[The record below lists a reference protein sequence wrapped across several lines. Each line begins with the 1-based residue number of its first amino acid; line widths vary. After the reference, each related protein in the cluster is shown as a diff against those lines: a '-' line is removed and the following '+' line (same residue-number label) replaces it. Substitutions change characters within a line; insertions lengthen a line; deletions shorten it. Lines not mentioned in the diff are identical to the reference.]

1 MKLILLLFLSV
12 FFIKN
17 VHSQSAIEQA
27 SINGKVT
34 DAVTNEALFGT
45 KVIIQG
51 LSKGAVVDVDGK
63 YTIEGLTA
71 GRYTL
76 EIRSQGYNNLLLT
89 DVIVKAT
96 EKRVLDIKMEKV
108 VVEYGPV
115 TVVAKVNR
123 ESTTELL
130 RMQKNSASVVDGI
143 NAETFKKTP
152 DAKAA
157 DILKRVTGASIQD
170 NKFLVIRG
178 LSDRYNFALL
188 NGAPLPSTESDK
200 KAFSFDIF
208 PSNMLDN
215 LLIMKT
221 ATPDLPGEFAGGVL
235 DINTTE
241 PKEKNYQSVQLS
253 TGYNTIS
260 TFQKFMASKDS
271 KIDFLGLGAAD
282 RSLPDGLPSTQEF
295 ASLNKDDK
303 GRLAQNMVWNWAPT
317 SMLASPNTSIQYA
330 LGRNY
335 KLKDGV
341 KSIGFSLAY
350 SYSNN
355 ATFSTSIRRE
365 FEGDTDPTGN
375 NPVIDPSNVIKR
387 MELLDSMYSR
397 SILNS
402 AMFNVKYVLGPK
414 STLQFKNLYSLSS
427 EDKVSVRNGV
437 RELDND
443 PHQYEKSTNFWYTQ
457 NNLYSGQLIGKHA
470 FEKFKINWNGGYSKV
485 AREIPCQRRIVYRKN
500 AMDVNDTTEQ
510 FIALIQNDG
519 TLPSA
524 AGNMFWSSSNESIYS
539 IKYDISLPFDFS
551 ILKNEL
557 KVGGLQ
563 QLRTRDFT
571 ARNLGFSKYSP
582 TGSSFDGQLLLAPA
596 DELFSAEHLGLMSNG
611 LGGFKL
617 DEATNVDDSYQ
628 ASAFLNA
635 GFVSLDSKIGEKIR
649 VVGGVRLESYN
660 QVFNYIEFGSNAA
673 KNIDSTVIDL
683 LPSVNLIY
691 SINKKMNIR
700 ASIYKTVSRPEFRE
714 LAPFSF
720 YNFIVDNIISG
731 SPTLKRAVI
740 TNLDLRYEYYPG
752 EGQIIS
758 VSGFYKNFTDP
769 IELINRTGTSG
780 APELYYTN
788 IPKVTNY
795 GAEVEWRM
803 RLGFLSKMEAHPF
816 WSNLTLYAN
825 ASIIRS
831 NVDLSNTIGSGVARP
846 LQGQSPYIAN
856 AGLYYSKN
864 DFSVSCSYNIVGQRI
879 YIVGNIQEP
888 NVWENGRHIIDFQ
901 VAKIFKEKF
910 EVKLNVKD
918 LLAQKLIYFQ
928 DLNNDRKYTAE
939 ADNTWQ
945 EISFGQT
952 VSLSLKYN
960 F

>member
-1 MKLILLLFLSV
+1 M
-12 FFIKN
+12 
-17 VHSQSAIEQA
+17 
-27 SINGKVT
+27 VT
-34 DAVTNEALFGT
+34 DAITNEALFGT

-341 KSIGFSLAY
+341 KSVGFSLAY

-375 NPVIDPSNVIKR
+375 NPVIDPSNIIKR

-443 PHQYEKSTNFWYTQ
+443 PHQYEKSTNFW
-457 NNLYSGQLIGKHA
+457 
-470 FEKFKINWNGGYSKV
+470 
-485 AREIPCQRRIVYRKN
+485 
-500 AMDVNDTTEQ
+500 TT
-510 FIALIQNDG
+510 
-519 TLPSA
+519 
-524 AGNMFWSSSNESIYS
+524 
-539 IKYDISLPFDFS
+539 
-551 ILKNEL
+551 
-557 KVGGLQ
+557 
-563 QLRTRDFT
+563 
-571 ARNLGFSKYSP
+571 
-582 TGSSFDGQLLLAPA
+582 
-596 DELFSAEHLGLMSNG
+596 
-611 LGGFKL
+611 
-617 DEATNVDDSYQ
+617 
-628 ASAFLNA
+628 
-635 GFVSLDSKIGEKIR
+635 
-649 VVGGVRLESYN
+649 
-660 QVFNYIEFGSNAA
+660 
-673 KNIDSTVIDL
+673 
-683 LPSVNLIY
+683 
-691 SINKKMNIR
+691 
-700 ASIYKTVSRPEFRE
+700 
-714 LAPFSF
+714 
-720 YNFIVDNIISG
+720 
-731 SPTLKRAVI
+731 
-740 TNLDLRYEYYPG
+740 
-752 EGQIIS
+752 
-758 VSGFYKNFTDP
+758 
-769 IELINRTGTSG
+769 
-780 APELYYTN
+780 
-788 IPKVTNY
+788 
-795 GAEVEWRM
+795 
-803 RLGFLSKMEAHPF
+803 
-816 WSNLTLYAN
+816 
-825 ASIIRS
+825 
-831 NVDLSNTIGSGVARP
+831 
-846 LQGQSPYIAN
+846 
-856 AGLYYSKN
+856 
-864 DFSVSCSYNIVGQRI
+864 
-879 YIVGNIQEP
+879 
-888 NVWENGRHIIDFQ
+888 
-901 VAKIFKEKF
+901 
-910 EVKLNVKD
+910 
-918 LLAQKLIYFQ
+918 
-928 DLNNDRKYTAE
+928 
-939 ADNTWQ
+939 
-945 EISFGQT
+945 
-952 VSLSLKYN
+952 
-960 F
+960 

>member
-1 MKLILLLFLSV
+1 VRVILLVFFSV

-17 VHSQSAIEQA
+17 IHSQSAIEQA

-34 DAVTNEALFGT
+34 DAITNEALFGT
-45 KVIIQG
+45 KVIVQG
-51 LSKGAVVDVDGK
+51 ISKGAIVDADGK
-63 YTIEGLTA
+63 YTIEGLAA

-96 EKRVLDIKMEKV
+96 EKRILDIKMEKIV
-108 VVEYGPV
+108 TEYGPV

-152 DAKAA
+152 DSKAA
-157 DILKRVTGASIQD
+157 DILKRITGASIQD

-178 LSDRYNFALL
+178 LSDRYNFAFL

-235 DINTTE
+235 DINTVE
-241 PKEKNYQSVQLS
+241 PKDKNYQSVQLS
-253 TGYNTIS
+253 LGYNTLS
-260 TFQKFMASKDS
+260 TFQKFMNSDDS
-271 KIDFLGLGAAD
+271 KIDFLSLGAAD
-282 RSLPDGLPSTQEF
+282 RSIPDGIPSTIAF

-303 GRLAQNMVWNWAPT
+303 ARLAQNVLLNWSPKST
-317 SMLASPNTSIQYA
+317 LALPNSSVQFA
-330 LGRNY
+330 LGRIY
-335 KLKDGV
+335 KLKDSL
-341 KSIGFSLAY
+341 KSVGFSFAY
-350 SYSNN
+350 SYSN
-355 ATFSTSIRRE
+355 TSSYSTNIRRE
-365 FEGDTDPTGN
+365 FEGDTDPSGN
-375 NPVIDPSNVIKR
+375 NAVIDPNNIIKR
-387 MELLDSMYSR
+387 MELVDSVFTQSV
-397 SILNS
+397 LNS
-402 AMFNVKYVLGPK
+402 AMFNIKYVLGSK
-414 STLQFKNLYSLSS
+414 SNIQFKNIYSLNS
-427 EDKVSVRNGV
+427 EDKISIRNGV

-443 PHQYEKSTNFWYTQ
+443 PHQYEKATNFLYNQ
-457 NNLYSGQLIGKHA
+457 NNLYTGQLIGKHS
-470 FEKFKINWNGGYSKV
+470 FEKFKINWNGGYSNV
-485 AREIPCQRRIVYRKN
+485 TRVIPSQRRVVYRKN
-500 AMDVNDTTEQ
+500 ALDVNDTTQE
-510 FIALIQNDG
+510 FIAVIQNNG

-524 AGNMFWSSSNESIYS
+524 AGNMFWSTANENIYS
-539 IKYDISLPFDFS
+539 LKYDIALPFEVS

-557 KVGGLQ
+557 KVGGFHQ
-563 QLRTRDFT
+563 YRSREFT
-571 ARNLGFSKYSP
+571 ARNFGFSKYTP
-582 TGSSFDGQLLLAPA
+582 TGSSFNDQLLLLPENEIFA
-596 DELFSAEHLGLMSNG
+596 AENLGMMASG

-617 DEATNVDDSYQ
+617 EEATNVDDSYQ
-628 ASAFLNA
+628 ATALLNA
-635 GFVSLDSKIGEKIR
+635 GFVSLDSKIGEKFR
-649 VVGGVRLESYN
+649 FVGGARLEAYN
-660 QVFNYIEFGSNAA
+660 QVFKYIEFGSNLE
-673 KNIDSTVIDL
+673 KRIDSTVIDL

-691 SINKKMNIR
+691 SINKKMNVR

-720 YNFIVDNIISG
+720 YNFSLDNIISG
-731 SPTLKRAVI
+731 DPKLKRAVI
-740 TNLDLRYEYYPG
+740 TNLDLRYEYFPG

-758 VSGFYKNFTDP
+758 VSGFYKDFTDP

-788 IPKVTNY
+788 VPKVTNY
-795 GAEVEWRM
+795 GVEAEWRM
-803 RLGFLSKMEAHPF
+803 KLGFLSKQENHPL
-816 WSNLTLYAN
+816 WSNITLYAN
-825 ASIIRS
+825 GSIIRS
-831 NVDLSNTIGSGVARP
+831 KVDLSNTIGSGIARP

-856 AGLYYSKN
+856 AGLYYAKN
-864 DFSVSCSYNIVGQRI
+864 DFSISCSYNIVGQRI

-888 NVWENGRHIIDFQ
+888 NVWENGRHIIDLQ
-901 VAKIFKEKF
+901 VAKTFNEKF
-910 EVKLNVKD
+910 ELKLNVKD

-945 EISFGQT
+945 ESSFGQT

>member
-1 MKLILLLFLSV
+1 MLLVFFSV

-17 VHSQSAIEQA
+17 IHSQSAIEQA
-27 SINGKVT
+27 AINGKVT
-34 DAVTNEALFGT
+34 DAITNEALFGT
-45 KVIIQG
+45 KIIVQG
-51 LSKGAVVDVDGK
+51 ISKGAIVDADGK

-96 EKRVLDIKMEKV
+96 EKRTLDIKMEKIV
-108 VVEYGPV
+108 TEYGPV

-152 DAKAA
+152 DTKAA
-157 DILKRVTGASIQD
+157 DVLKRITGASIQD

-235 DINTTE
+235 DINTVE
-241 PKEKNYQSVQLS
+241 PKDINYQSIQLS
-253 TGYNTIS
+253 AGFNTIS
-260 TFQKFMASKDS
+260 TFRNFKNSTDS
-271 KIDFLGLGAAD
+271 NLDFLGLGATD
-282 RSLPDGLPSTQEF
+282 RIIPEGIPSTLEF
-295 ASLNKDDK
+295 ASTLDAEK
-303 GRLAQNMVWNWAPT
+303 GRLAQKMVFNWTPKQ
-317 SMLASPNTSIQYA
+317 MLALPNTSLQYA
-330 LGRNY
+330 LGRTY
-335 KLKDGV
+335 KLTNSDR
-341 KSIGFSLAY
+341 SIGFSFAY
-350 SYSNN
+350 SYMSNFN
-355 ATFSTSIRRE
+355 YSTNIRRD

-375 NPVIDPSNVIKR
+375 NAVIDPNNVIKR
-387 MELLDSMYSR
+387 MELVDSMFSQ
-397 SILNS
+397 SVLNS
-402 AMFNVKYVLGPK
+402 GMFNIKFVLGPK
-414 STLQFKNLYSLSS
+414 SNIQFKNLYSISS
-427 EDKVSVRNGV
+427 DDKVSVRNGV

-443 PHQYEKSTNFWYTQ
+443 PHQFEKATNFWYTQ
-457 NNLYSGQLIGKHA
+457 NNLYSGQLIGKHS
-470 FEKFKINWNGGYSKV
+470 FEKFKINWNGGYSNV
-485 AREIPCQRRIVYRKN
+485 SRVIPNQRRIVYRKN
-500 AMDVNDTTEQ
+500 ALDVNDSTEQ
-510 FIALIQNDG
+510 FIAVMQNNG
-519 TLPSA
+519 TNPIC
-524 AGNMFWSSSNESIYS
+524 AGNMFWSTSMESIYS
-539 IKYDISLPFDFS
+539 IKYDIALPFEFS

-557 KVGGLQ
+557 KLGGLQ
-563 QLRTRDFT
+563 QYRMRDFT
-571 ARNLGFSKYSP
+571 ARNLGFSKYAP
-582 TGSSFDGQLLLAPA
+582 AGGGGFDGQLLLSSESDIFA
-596 DELFSAEHLGLMSNG
+596 AENLGLMSNG
-611 LGGFKL
+611 MGGFKL

-628 ASAFLNA
+628 AAAFLNA
-635 GFVSLDSKIGEKIR
+635 GFASLDSKIGDKIR

-660 QVFNYIEFGSNAA
+660 QVFEYIEFGSNKAMR
-673 KNIDSTVIDL
+673 IDSTVIDL

-691 SINKKMNIR
+691 SLNKKMNLR
-700 ASIYKTVSRPEFRE
+700 ASVYKTVSRPEFRE
-714 LAPFSF
+714 LAPFAF
-720 YNFIVDNIISG
+720 YNFILDNIISG
-731 SPTLKRAVI
+731 NPKLKRAVI
-740 TNLDLRYEYYPG
+740 TNFDLRYEYFPG
-752 EGQIIS
+752 KGQIIS
-758 VSGFYKNFTDP
+758 VSGFYKDFRDP
-769 IELINRTGTSG
+769 IELITRTGTSG

-803 RLGFLSKMEAHPF
+803 NLGFIAKQDEHPL

-831 NVDLSNTIGSGVARP
+831 KVDLNTIIGSGIDRP

-856 AGLYYSKN
+856 AGLYYAKN

-879 YIVGNIQEP
+879 YIIGNIQEP
-888 NVWENGRHIIDFQ
+888 NVWENGRHVIDFQ
-901 VAKIFKEKF
+901 FAKTFNEKF
-910 EVKLNVKD
+910 EVKLNVRD
-918 LLAQKLIYFQ
+918 LLAQKLIFFQ
-928 DLNNDRKYTAE
+928 DLDNDRKYNAE

-952 VSLSLKYN
+952 VSIALKYN

>member
-1 MKLILLLFLSV
+1 VRIITSIIISLFTVLVANANSNPDLS
-12 FFIKN
+12 
-17 VHSQSAIEQA
+17 
-27 SINGKVT
+27 SISGKIT
-34 DAVTNEALFGT
+34 DAKTNEALFGA
-45 KVIIQG
+45 KVMVQG
-51 LSKGAVVDVDGK
+51 MSKGCVVDADGN
-63 YTIEGLTA
+63 YVITDLPA
-71 GRYTL
+71 GKYTL
-76 EIRSQGYNNLLLT
+76 EIRNQTYNTMVLS
-89 DVIVKAT
+89 DIIVKAKET
-96 EKRVLDIKMEKV
+96 RVLDIKMEKV
-108 VVEYGPV
+108 ILEIGPV
-115 TVVAKVNR
+115 TVYAKINK
-123 ESTTELL
+123 ESTTELV

-157 DILKRVTGASIQD
+157 DILKRISGASVQD

-235 DINTTE
+235 DINTVE
-241 PKEKNYQSVQLS
+241 PKEKDYQSLQLS
-253 TGYNTIS
+253 LGYNTIS
-260 TFQKFMASKDS
+260 TFQKFMVSKDS

-295 ASLNKDDK
+295 ASLSIADK
-303 GRLAQNMVWNWAPT
+303 GRLAQNMEWSWTPT
-317 SMLASPNTSIQYA
+317 SMLALPNTSIQYA

-335 KLKDGV
+335 KLKDSV
-341 KSIGFSLAY
+341 KSVGFSFAY
-350 SYSNN
+350 SYSN
-355 ATFSTSIRRE
+355 TSSYSTNIRRE
-365 FEGDTDPTGN
+365 FEGDTDPSGN
-375 NPVIDPSNVIKR
+375 NAVINPANIIQR
-387 MELLDSMYSR
+387 MELVDSVFAR
-397 SILNS
+397 SVLNS
-402 AMFNVKYVLGPK
+402 AMFNVKFVLGSK
-414 STLQFKNLYSLSS
+414 SNIQFKNIYSVNS
-427 EDKVSVRNGV
+427 EDKISIRNGI
-437 RELDND
+437 REMDND
-443 PHQYEKSTNFWYTQ
+443 PHQYEKSTNFLYNQ
-457 NNLYSGQLIGKHA
+457 NNLYTSQLIGKHS
-470 FEKFKINWNGGYSKV
+470 FDKFKVNWNGGYSKV

-524 AGNMFWSSSNESIYS
+524 AGNMFWSSSDESVYS
-539 IKYDISLPFDFS
+539 LKYDIALPFEVS

-557 KVGGLQ
+557 KVGGFHQ
-563 QLRTRDFT
+563 YRSREFT

-582 TGSSFDGQLLLAPA
+582 SGSSFDDQLLLAPS
-596 DELFSAEHLGLMSNG
+596 DELFSTEHLGLMSNG

-649 VVGGVRLESYN
+649 LVGGVRLESYN

-673 KNIDSTVIDL
+673 KKIDSTVIDL

-720 YNFIVDNIISG
+720 YNFILDNIISG
-731 SPTLKRAVI
+731 SPKLKRAVI
-740 TNLDLRYEYYPG
+740 TNIDLRYEYFPG

-758 VSGFYKNFTDP
+758 VSGFYKDFTDP

-795 GAEVEWRM
+795 GVEAEWRM
-803 RLGFLSKMEAHPF
+803 KLGFLSKQENHPL
-816 WSNLTLYAN
+816 WSNVTLYTN

-831 NVDLSNTIGSGVARP
+831 KVDLSNTIGSGIARP

-856 AGLYYSKN
+856 AGLYYAKN
-864 DFSVSCSYNIVGQRI
+864 DFSISCSYNIVGQRI

-888 NVWENGRHIIDFQ
+888 NVWENGRHIIDLQ
-901 VAKIFKEKF
+901 VAKTFNEKF
-910 EVKLNVKD
+910 ELKLNVKD

-945 EISFGQT
+945 ETSFGQT

>member
-1 MKLILLLFLSV
+1 MLLVFFSV

-17 VHSQSAIEQA
+17 IHSQSAIEQA

-34 DAVTNEALFGT
+34 DAITNEALFGT
-45 KVIIQG
+45 KVIVQG
-51 LSKGAVVDVDGK
+51 ISKGAIVDADGN

-89 DVIVKAT
+89 DVIVKST
-96 EKRVLDIKMEKV
+96 EKRILDIKMEKIV
-108 VVEYGPV
+108 MEYGPV

-152 DAKAA
+152 DSKAA
-157 DILKRVTGASIQD
+157 DILKRITGASIQD

-235 DINTTE
+235 DINTVE
-241 PKEKNYQSVQLS
+241 PKDKNYQSVQLS

-260 TFQKFMASKDS
+260 TFQKFMVSKDS

-282 RSLPDGLPSTQEF
+282 RTLPDGLPSTQAF
-295 ASLNKDDK
+295 ASLSIADK
-303 GRLAQNMVWNWAPT
+303 GRLAKNMEWSWTPT
-317 SMLASPNTSIQYA
+317 SMLALPNTSIQYA

-335 KLKDGV
+335 KLKDSV
-341 KSIGFSLAY
+341 RSVGFSFAY
-350 SYSNN
+350 SYSN
-355 ATFSTSIRRE
+355 TSSYSTNIRRE
-365 FEGDTDPTGN
+365 FEGDTDPSGN
-375 NPVIDPSNVIKR
+375 NAVINPANIIQR
-387 MELLDSMYSR
+387 MELVDSVFAR
-397 SILNS
+397 SVLNS
-402 AMFNVKYVLGPK
+402 AMFNVKFVLGPK
-414 STLQFKNLYSLSS
+414 SNIQFKNIYSLNS
-427 EDKVSVRNGV
+427 EDKVSIRNGV

-443 PHQYEKSTNFWYTQ
+443 PHQFEKSTNFLYNQ
-457 NNLYSGQLIGKHA
+457 NNLYTSQLIGKHS
-470 FEKFKINWNGGYSKV
+470 FEKFKVNWNGGYSKV

-500 AMDVNDTTEQ
+500 AMDVNDSTEQ

-524 AGNMFWSSSNESIYS
+524 AGNMFWSSSDESIYS
-539 IKYDISLPFDFS
+539 LKYDIALPFEVS

-557 KVGGLQ
+557 KVGGFHQ
-563 QLRTRDFT
+563 YRSREFT
-571 ARNLGFSKYSP
+571 ARNLGFSKYAPS
-582 TGSSFDGQLLLAPA
+582 GSSFDGQLLLAPS
-596 DELFSAEHLGLMSNG
+596 DEIFSAEHLGLMSNG

-649 VVGGVRLESYN
+649 LVGGVRLESYN

-673 KNIDSTVIDL
+673 KKIDSTVIDL

-720 YNFIVDNIISG
+720 YNFMLDNIISG
-731 SPTLKRAVI
+731 SPKLKRAVI
-740 TNLDLRYEYYPG
+740 TNIDLRYEYYPG

-758 VSGFYKNFTDP
+758 VSGFYKDFTDP

-795 GAEVEWRM
+795 GVEAEWRM
-803 RLGFLSKMEAHPF
+803 KLGFLSKQENHPL
-816 WSNLTLYAN
+816 WSNVTLYAN

-831 NVDLSNTIGSGVARP
+831 KVDLSNTIGSGIARP

-856 AGLYYSKN
+856 AGLYYAKN
-864 DFSVSCSYNIVGQRI
+864 DFSISCSYNIVGQRI

-888 NVWENGRHIIDFQ
+888 NVWENGRHIIDLQ
-901 VAKIFKEKF
+901 VAKTFNEKF
-910 EVKLNVKD
+910 ELKLNVKD

-928 DLNNDRKYTAE
+928 DLNNDRKYTAG

-945 EISFGQT
+945 ETSFGQT

>member
-1 MKLILLLFLSV
+1 MRIITSIIISLFTILVANANSNPDLS
-12 FFIKN
+12 
-17 VHSQSAIEQA
+17 
-27 SINGKVT
+27 SISGKIT
-34 DAVTNEALFGT
+34 DAKTNEALFGA
-45 KVIIQG
+45 KVMVQG
-51 LSKGAVVDVDGK
+51 MSKGCVVDADGN
-63 YTIEGLTA
+63 YVITDLPA
-71 GRYTL
+71 GKYTL
-76 EIRSQGYNNLLLT
+76 EIRNQTYNTMVLS
-89 DVIVKAT
+89 DIIVKAK
-96 EKRVLDIKMEKV
+96 EARVLDIKMEKV
-108 VVEYGPV
+108 ILEIGPV
-115 TVVAKVNR
+115 TVYAKINK
-123 ESTTELL
+123 ESTTELV

-152 DAKAA
+152 DSKAA
-157 DILKRVTGASIQD
+157 DILKRISGASVQD

-235 DINTTE
+235 DINTVE
-241 PKEKNYQSVQLS
+241 PKETNYQSIQLS
-253 TGYNTIS
+253 LGYNTLS
-260 TFQKFMASKDS
+260 TFQKFMVSKDS

-295 ASLNKDDK
+295 ASLSIADK
-303 GRLAQNMVWNWAPT
+303 GRLAQNMEWSWTPT
-317 SMLASPNTSIQYA
+317 SMLALPNTSIQYA

-335 KLKDGV
+335 KLKDSV
-341 KSIGFSLAY
+341 RSVGFSFAY
-350 SYSNN
+350 SYSN
-355 ATFSTSIRRE
+355 TSSYSTNIRRE
-365 FEGDTDPTGN
+365 FEGDTDPSGN
-375 NPVIDPSNVIKR
+375 NAVINPANIIQR
-387 MELLDSMYSR
+387 MELVDSVFAR
-397 SILNS
+397 SVLNS
-402 AMFNVKYVLGPK
+402 AMFNVKFVLGSK
-414 STLQFKNLYSLSS
+414 SNIQFKNIYSVNS
-427 EDKVSVRNGV
+427 EDKISIRNGI
-437 RELDND
+437 REMDND
-443 PHQYEKSTNFWYTQ
+443 PHQYEKSTNFLYNQ
-457 NNLYSGQLIGKHA
+457 NNLYTSQLIGKHS
-470 FEKFKINWNGGYSKV
+470 FDKFKVNWNGGYSKV

-524 AGNMFWSSSNESIYS
+524 AGNMFWSSSDESVYS
-539 IKYDISLPFDFS
+539 LKYDIALPFEVS

-557 KVGGLQ
+557 KVGGFHQ
-563 QLRTRDFT
+563 YRSREFT

-582 TGSSFDGQLLLAPA
+582 SGSSFDGQLLLAPS

-649 VVGGVRLESYN
+649 LVGGVRLESYN

-673 KNIDSTVIDL
+673 KKIDSTVIDL
-683 LPSVNLIY
+683 LPSVNFIY

-720 YNFIVDNIISG
+720 YNFMLDNIISG
-731 SPTLKRAVI
+731 SPKLKRAVI
-740 TNLDLRYEYYPG
+740 TNLDLRYEYFPG

-758 VSGFYKNFTDP
+758 VSGFYKDFTDP

-795 GAEVEWRM
+795 GVEAEWRM
-803 RLGFLSKMEAHPF
+803 KLGFLSKQENHPL
-816 WSNLTLYAN
+816 WSNVTLYAN

-831 NVDLSNTIGSGVARP
+831 KVDLSNTIGSGIARP

-856 AGLYYSKN
+856 AGLYYAKN
-864 DFSVSCSYNIVGQRI
+864 DFSISCSYNIVGQRI

-888 NVWENGRHIIDFQ
+888 NVWENGRHIIDIQ
-901 VAKIFKEKF
+901 VAKTFNEKF
-910 EVKLNVKD
+910 ELKLNVKD

-945 EISFGQT
+945 ESSFGQT